1 MPTNKETDRDIATTR
16 DRTIMKLYPLL
27 FKPNLHTIVWGGN
40 RLIPYKGLNAQ
51 TLPTGITPD
60 TPIGESWEVSAV
72 ESSPCIIANGPL
84 KGRDL
89 ISVAEE
95 YGAELL
101 GEAVYAQYG
110 GKLPLL
116 VKFIEARKDLS
127 IQVHPD
133 DALAARRHGK
143 FGKTEMWYIIDAE
156 PGACLYAGFK
166 DSITPYEYRKRV
178 EDGTI
183 CEVLA
188 RHEVHAGDVFYIPA
202 GRIHAICGGIMLV
215 EVQQSSDVT
224 YRIYDYNRPGL
235 DGKPRELHTDLAAEA
250 IDFHVEEDYRTHYGD
265 PTERAAQVIDTPYF
279 DVRVM
284 DINEPFHRNLIK
296 YDSFIISV
304 CIKGGCRISMRE
316 YAGEQQT
323 VEIPAGNSCLIPAAI
338 ADYDIIPLSPTTRI
352 LEAHI
357 DRQNRSAL
365 SLLTRFLHITRK

>member
-1 MPTNKETDRDIATTR
+1 
-16 DRTIMKLYPLL
+16 MKLYPLL

-116 VKFIEARKDLS
+116 VKFIDARKDLS

-183 CEVLA
+183 CDVLA
-188 RHEVHAGDVFYIPA
+188 RHEVRPGDVFYIPA

-304 CIKGGCRISMRE
+304 CIKGGCRISMRGD
-316 YAGEQQT
+316 AGEQQT

>member
-1 MPTNKETDRDIATTR
+1 MT
-16 DRTIMKLYPLL
+16 KLYPLL

-51 TLPTGITPD
+51 ALPTGITPD

-89 ISVAEE
+89 ISVVEE

-101 GEAVYAQYG
+101 GDAVYEQYG
-110 GKLPLL
+110 NKLPLL
-116 VKFIEARKDLS
+116 VKFIDARQDLS

-166 DSITPYEYRKRV
+166 GSITPYEYRKRV

-183 CEVLA
+183 CDVLA
-188 RHEVHAGDVFYIPA
+188 RHEVRPGDVFYIPA
-202 GRIHAICGGIMLV
+202 GRIHAICGGIMLA

-224 YRIYDYNRPGL
+224 YRIFDYNRPGL

-250 IDFHVEEDYRTHYGD
+250 IDFHVEDDYRTHYGD
-265 PTERAAQVIDTPYF
+265 TTERAAQVIDTPFF

-284 DINEPFHRNLIK
+284 DINEPFHRNLVK

-304 CIKGGCRISMRE
+304 CIKGGCRISMRG
-316 YAGEQQT
+316 YTGEQQT

-357 DRQNRSAL
+357 DRKNRSAL
-365 SLLTRFLHITRK
+365 SSFTRFLHITRK